1 MPRKSFVPLFVIPVC
16 LLLLSGCVGIPEGLA
31 PVSGFD
37 VNRYMGKWYEIARR
51 TTGLNGA

>member
-1 MPRKSFVPLFVIPVC
+1 MPGKSFVPLFVIPVC